1 MKADN
6 EMHFVDN
13 TNYQSLETA
22 PPQNLTS
29 VQNLPPVV
37 LPNYVPVPNFVPSDS
52 PISSRLIGTKIV
64 RIRIET
70 KCVCADL
77 SCNKPFFKINTIDKI
92 DDLNPASEN
101 ESPLLEG
108 EMHIPC
114 WCPEPITFNFIDAQT
129 RQPFSVSQYKD
140 LGRNVVSCCGLRRK
154 LFHISRHAPL

>member
-52 PISSRLIGTKIV
+52 PISSRLIGTKMV

-77 SCNKPFFKINTIDKI
+77 SGNKPFLK
-92 DDLNPASEN
+92 
-101 ESPLLEG
+101 
-108 EMHIPC
+108 
-114 WCPEPITFNFIDAQT
+114 
-129 RQPFSVSQYKD
+129 
-140 LGRNVVSCCGLRRK
+140 
-154 LFHISRHAPL
+154 